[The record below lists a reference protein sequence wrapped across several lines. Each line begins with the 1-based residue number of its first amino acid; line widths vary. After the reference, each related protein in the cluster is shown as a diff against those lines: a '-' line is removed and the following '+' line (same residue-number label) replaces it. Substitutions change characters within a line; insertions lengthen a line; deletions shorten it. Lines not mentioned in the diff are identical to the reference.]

1 MSVHQRDASTTRWYA
16 HVGRW
21 CVPEES
27 VGSVKA
33 AASSRVQGRGNR
45 QHKGGNWWYRGTSL
59 IRNNA
64 SVGPYRRLMPR
75 ALWGGVL
82 MFEVPLYGWT
92 TPEQTPTSL
101 CTPIVVSIARQRL
114 LEPGLIARQS
124 WLRIRAGWSPSQ
136 DFNGLLEIE
145 VGSFDRVG
153 VRASN
158 YEGWRNTVG
167 GRSFKVRSQAVG
179 VRSLIYQGPH
189 TKSRCVQGYLDRKKN
204 AKSLEPPQC
213 PKAWTYCRSP
223 AGRGLFL

>member
-1 MSVHQRDASTTRWYA
+1 VRIL
-16 HVGRW
+16 
-21 CVPEES
+21 
-27 VGSVKA
+27 
-33 AASSRVQGRGNR
+33 N
-45 QHKGGNWWYRGTSL
+45 
-59 IRNNA
+59 
-64 SVGPYRRLMPR
+64 
-75 ALWGGVL
+75 
-82 MFEVPLYGWT
+82 FEQPLYGWA
-92 TPEQTPTSL
+92 PREQTPLS
-101 CTPIVVSIARQRL
+101 CTLIMVSIARQRL

-204 AKSLEPPQC
+204 AKSLEPPQ
-213 PKAWTYCRSP
+213 SP
-223 AGRGLFL
+223 RNGPIAGLQGEAFSYEQGTSVP